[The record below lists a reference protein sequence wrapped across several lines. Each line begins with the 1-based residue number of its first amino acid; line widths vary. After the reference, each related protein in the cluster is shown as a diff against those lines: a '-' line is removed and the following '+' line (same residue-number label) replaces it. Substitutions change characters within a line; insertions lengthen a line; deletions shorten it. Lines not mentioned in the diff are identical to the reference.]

1 MYIEIEWF
9 NSYSPGQGISFS
21 VEKITVDTE
30 QDYGDLSLIT
40 GGGASTVLPLQ
51 KGRSGKCFN
60 HAESIFTSQGLVLLL
75 LTNALTP

>member
-40 GGGASTVLPLQ
+40 GGGQVQFYPYKKEGAENVLTMLKAS
-51 KGRSGKCFN
+51 
-60 HAESIFTSQGLVLLL
+60 SQVK
-75 LTNALTP
+75 A